1 MSRAEAIEQY
11 NTALKLGKKYYS
23 ACMAQGQY
31 PYPQVLDQMLENT
44 PTAGTVNL
52 GLVDIPTDR
61 IVGTYAEGR
70 KSAFAGNFMP
80 LLDPSSEFADKWI
93 NLCEA
98 HLGEIG
104 IRDPITCYEY
114 LGKFYVQEGNKR
126 VSVLKSYEAVTIPGN
141 VMRIIPA
148 PSEEPE
154 IQRYGEFMKFYKVS
168 RLYIVDFTQLGGY
181 AKLLAA
187 LGMDPAQEW
196 EEETRRAFSTD
207 YRRFAASFDKLNTE
221 KLPLAPG
228 DALLSFLKVHPYA
241 EMQKM
246 TSTEIHTA
254 LEALW
259 PDIRLL
265 AQGEPISVATQPEKK
280 EMGLL
285 TRILAPKLHVA
296 FIYNFDPQVSPWA
309 AGHQQGQQ
317 YLEEKLG
324 GTVQISAHLC
334 GDSADE
340 TMETAIAQGANVL
353 FATTPTLIDAC
364 RRVAAKHKNVAVY
377 NCSLSMPYAGVR
389 SYYCRVFEGKFIAG
403 AVCGAMAG
411 NDRIGYVANYPI
423 MGVPSAVNAFALGA
437 RMTNPRARIHLEW
450 SCLPG
455 NPSQK
460 FAEQGITLISN
471 RDDQGTKPYGGWH
484 VGTYQ
489 MLPGNVMQPLV
500 TLRWNWGVFYEKTV
514 RSLLSGGIDA
524 ARDDSHA
531 INDWWGLSTG
541 VVDLDM
547 DPGMPEGIRQLAG
560 ILKDGIIRE
569 QIDPFLTAI
578 RDQAGTERSDGSR
591 KFTLEELMRMDW
603 LCENVDGAIPGFEEL
618 LPQSQDLVR
627 LLGIYR
633 ETIPPK
639 TEEAAL

>member
-31 PYPQVLDQMLENT
+31 PYPQVLDKMLENT

-187 LGMDPAQEW
+187 LGMDPEQEW

-228 DALLSFLKVHPYA
+228 DALLSFLKVHPYT

-423 MGVPSAVNAFALGA
+423 MGVPAAINAFALGA
-437 RMTNPRARIHLEW
+437 KLTNPRARISLKW

-455 NPSQK
+455 NPVRE
-460 FAEQGITLISN
+460 FLNDGISVVSN
-471 RDDQGTKPYGGWH
+471 RDEDGAKPYLAWELGL
-484 VGTYQ
+484 YQ
-489 MLPGNVMQPLV
+489 INPDGKVCMLASAQ
-500 TLRWNWGVFYEKTV
+500 WNWGIFYEKTV
-514 RSLLSGGIDA
+514 ASIISGGVEA
-524 ARDDSHA
+524 LRDSNHA
-531 INDWWGLSTG
+531 ITDWWGIDTG
-541 VVDLDM
+541 VVDVDISAAL
-547 DPGMPEGIRQLAG
+547 PSGVRHLAD
-560 ILKDGIIRE
+560 ILKKDIAGGRLHPFHSFIQDQSGAVINDG
-569 QIDPFLTAI
+569 T
-578 RDQAGTERSDGSR
+578 RDFS
-591 KFTLEELMRMDW
+591 LEELMRMPW
-603 LCENVDGAIPGFEEL
+603 LCGNIDGSIPAFDDL
-618 LPQSQDLVR
+618 LPQSRNLVR

-633 ETIPPK
+633 DTIPPETK
-639 TEEAAL
+639 EAAI